1 MQHSPIMSGGVK
13 STKSASISVPI
24 NVKQQITN
32 AVGKNEFARFEE
44 WVNTHLISPEMKK
57 NLGINALDAINILL
71 QSCHS
76 SPSSTHKPEDDE
88 LLRQLKARM
97 SKFTEEDVANYF
109 RSLEQP
115 EPQDDSKSQSDISSK
130 KQKNLQEKKV
140 ALEEWAQII
149 SNSTTHPEPNS
160 TNSDTIAMNALQLFR
175 SLTARRDPPSSVI
188 HHYRQARNT
197 YHYYSVSKKKS
208 PIQQSWVFPNM
219 DEQHRICT
227 FWLSLTLEE
236 RGNFVKAE
244 KESLLRLWK
253 EQSFMPCSC
262 VFCQRKR
269 VIMGEEIVLM
279 YDNYARSLEDIAQ
292 ELQSEHDQNT
302 RYSVFKVFKIRD
314 YINNA
319 NSNGN
324 GKQRPAFRD
333 ALISIASDLI
343 QNYGRRLIR
352 LFDGLAERRIRYEHG
367 PINPHRRMIA
377 EDSDNDEDSDDSC
390 YEEVDESGSDEED
403 LTQIEEG
410 RCIFQE
416 VAAHAFQQRIFMAYR
431 EMNALENL
439 KRMALEEEGENVI
452 KKDKNTK
459 KDRYKANYI
468 DNNIIKD
475 DLDNCVQ
482 NEEEEELLTCPIY
495 TGVTTTTKHQLP
507 KRKEQTKEKK
517 VEKKKPDKKM
527 NSKNRNEN
535 RKEKVEKE
543 MIPKKQ
549 ASNRVIHSSSP
560 ITIMTIEHHYDD
572 EIKNREYM
580 HHSSQG
586 SLGSGNLKIPVLMEP
601 VTHHLPSGL
610 LELDDLVQ
618 DWKYDEPINRPGSSA
633 SLLFSSFRQDIKEDG
648 VNERYSANEHV
659 WTPFDFNVGSNHPL
673 GEFNMNLRQGN
684 NDILKPPPGFASVNG
699 HGNT

>member
-1 MQHSPIMSGGVK
+1 MSCGGK
-13 STKSASISVPI
+13 STKSTSISVPI
-24 NVKQQITN
+24 NVRQQITN

-57 NLGINALDAINILL
+57 SLGINALDAINILL

-115 EPQDDSKSQSDISSK
+115 ESQDDSKSQSDISFK
-130 KQKNLQEKKV
+130 KQKNSQEKKV
-140 ALEEWAQII
+140 VLGEWAQMI
-149 SNSTTHPEPNS
+149 SNTTVHSESNS

-197 YHYYSVSKKKS
+197 YHCYSVSKKKS
-208 PIQQSWVFPNM
+208 PIQQSWIFPSI

-227 FWLSLTLEE
+227 FWLSLTSEE

-279 YDNYARSLEDIAQ
+279 YDSYSRSLEDIAE
-292 ELQSEHDQNT
+292 ELESEHDQNA

-314 YINNA
+314 YINNT
-319 NSNGN
+319 NSSGN
-324 GKQRPAFRD
+324 GKQKPAFRD

-439 KRMALEEEGENVI
+439 KRMALEEEGEHVI
-452 KKDKNTK
+452 KKDKSTK
-459 KDRYKANYI
+459 KDRHKANYI
-468 DNNIIKD
+468 DNNTIND
-475 DLDNCVQ
+475 DVDNCFQ
-482 NEEEEELLTCPIY
+482 NEEEELLTCPIY
-495 TGVTTTTKHQLP
+495 TGITTTTKHQLP
-507 KRKEQTKEKK
+507 KRKESGKEKK
-517 VEKKKPDKKM
+517 AEKKKPDKKV
-527 NSKNRNEN
+527 NSKS
-535 RKEKVEKE
+535 RKEKAEKE
-543 MIPKKQ
+543 MLPKKQ
-549 ASNRVIHSSSP
+549 ASNRVIHSNSP
-560 ITIMTIEHHYDD
+560 VTIMTIEHHYDD
-572 EIKNREYM
+572 EIKNEEYM
-580 HHSSQG
+580 HYSSQG
-586 SLGSGNLKIPVLMEP
+586 SFGSGNSKTPVLIEP

-610 LELDDLVQ
+610 LELDDLIQ

-633 SLLFSSFRQDIKEDG
+633 SLLFSSFRQDVRGDG
-648 VNERYSANEHV
+648 MNERYGSNEHV
-659 WTPFDFNVGSNHPL
+659 WTPFDFSVGSNHPL
-673 GEFNMNLRQGN
+673 REFNMTLKQGN
-684 NDILKPPPGFASVNG
+684 NDTVKPPPGFASVNG
-699 HGNT
+699 YGNT